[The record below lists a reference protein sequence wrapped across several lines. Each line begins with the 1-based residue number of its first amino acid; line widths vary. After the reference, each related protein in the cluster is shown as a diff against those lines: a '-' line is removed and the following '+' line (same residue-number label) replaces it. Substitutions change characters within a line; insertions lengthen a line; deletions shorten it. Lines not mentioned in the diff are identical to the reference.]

1 MKRITFISKVF
12 FLLLTFSFSNC
23 QDSTAQKQA
32 TQSAV
37 LAADDFEAKLA
48 LPNIQIVDVRTPDE
62 YKAGHIGNAINI
74 NFYDADFKAQMAKL
88 DKSKPLAVY
97 CGVGGRSAKAAAIVS
112 ELGFKTVYDLQGGMS
127 VWRSKGKKEV
137 K

>member
-1 MKRITFISKVF
+1 
-12 FLLLTFSFSNC
+12 
-23 QDSTAQKQA
+23 
-32 TQSAV
+32 V

-48 LPNIQIVDVRTPDE
+48 SPNIQVIDVRTPEE
-62 YKAGHIGNAINI
+62 YKAGHINDALNI
-74 NFYDADFKAQMAKL
+74 NFYGADFKAQMARL

-112 ELGFKTVYDLQGGMS
+112 ELGFKTIYDLQGGMS
-127 VWRSKGKKEV
+127 AWRSKGKKEV